1 MERFRNAEQ
10 AGSDVDK
17 AEIRLEM
24 NDRPF
29 PPPEVRKRVVEHVGR
44 WLETRRPAI
53 VVGFLAMGDEI
64 DMTPLVTAHPDIRFT
79 LTRTAP
85 GVTLT
90 VHPFDAP
97 RETHRFGFEQPAAG
111 TEQIAAGDIDV
122 VLVPGLA
129 FSSDGRRL
137 GRGAGYYDRFLADV
151 DADKVAFFA
160 SFTKL
165 SQTDVSA
172 ARYFLTSYVSN
183 CLNFNFYPNIHPFKD
198 FSPHKPQ

>member
-1 MERFRNAEQ
+1 MPLHITYIVGSPSADSINRNLVDAVIGLERELELGEERRLEFAEIPIDVLPLYNRDMDGSYPPEATQ
-10 AGSDVDK
+10 LKEAIRGSDGLLIATK
-17 AEIRLEM
+17 A
-24 NDRPF
+24 
-29 PPPEVRKRVVEHVGR
+29 G
-44 WLETRRPAI
+44 
-53 VVGFLAMGDEI
+53 
-64 DMTPLVTAHPDIRFT
+64 

-137 GRGAGYYDRFLADV
+137 GRGAGYYDRFLAGV
-151 DADKVAFFA
+151 DADKVALTTSDRIRDDLPREA
-160 SFTKL
+160 H
-165 SQTDVSA
+165 DVLMDWLA
-172 ARYFLTSYVSN
+172 TEDGVKAVT
-183 CLNFNFYPNIHPFKD
+183 PADP
-198 FSPHKPQ
+198 PE